1 MKILCVVLVLLS
13 VGAVSGAQEQPP
25 SLQIGRTKVWLGMT
39 RTELQSKLSGAQ
51 TLVGAAD
58 EGESLGMIVTGKVV
72 EGQVWFRNGILIGAD
87 REWLTAG
94 FDGVAALI
102 GAIDSFTQ
110 EGLRA
115 CVISH
120 RTDSYPDM
128 QHEVAVIQCGGK
140 ALVIVKG
147 RIGKTQ
153 NFEGGEDERITEQI
167 GER

>member
-1 MKILCVVLVLLS
+1 
-13 VGAVSGAQEQPP
+13 
-25 SLQIGRTKVWLGMT
+25 MT
-39 RTELQSKLSGAQ
+39 RAELQSKLSGAQ
-51 TLVGAAD
+51 TLVGATG

-72 EGQVWFRNGILIGAD
+72 EGQVWFRNGILTSAD

-94 FDGVAALI
+94 FNAVDALL
-102 GAIDSFTQ
+102 GAINSFTQ

-120 RTDSYPDM
+120 RTENQPDM
-128 QHEVAVIQCGGK
+128 HHEVAVIECGGK
-140 ALVIVKG
+140 GLVIVKG

-167 GER
+167 GDRY